1 MSKLKFFLNFVYFN
15 QNFPNVF
22 FFSGKDKGSPTGTME
37 EEQKSTFDCFELIDP
52 TSPDTEFDETLGIE
66 GLDEVTVVT
75 LAGEE
80 VVIKRSRA
88 NSTNQITEIP
98 YTVIFKPPQKFN
110 QKQRKL
116 FLPGVDITVEVND
129 FERNVTH
136 HILNPNL

>member
-1 MSKLKFFLNFVYFN
+1 MFPLPFSRNLNHFLVT
-15 QNFPNVF
+15 
-22 FFSGKDKGSPTGTME
+22 GKEKGSPTGTMGD

-66 GLDEVTVVT
+66 GLDEVTMVT
-75 LAGEE
+75 LSGEE

-88 NSTNQITEIP
+88 NSITQITEIP

-116 FLPGVDITVEVND
+116 FLPGTDITVEISD